1 MKITNELFTR
11 YVNTPSEKKKI
22 ELSRELRIECV
33 SDMEESFYIW
43 AVNHGDKN
51 TVMNFYQMNEKEYS
65 EAKELWA
72 DEAETQGAVA

>member
-1 MKITNELFTR
+1 MKITKELFSR
-11 YVNTPSEKKKI
+11 YVNTPSEKEKI
-22 ELSRELRIECV
+22 KLSRKLGIKCV

-51 TVMNFYQMNEKEYS
+51 IVMSFYEMDEKEYA

-72 DEAETQGAVA
+72 DDAETQAAA